1 MENKKGWNWIGFLFA
16 PHYYAG
22 YGQLKKGLLLAV
34 ISGIMPLIAIAVG
47 IYGGLKARK
56 ELPIKEVEF
65 NWKNVAFTVITFLM
79 VNVISQTVIS
89 GMKEN
94 SSVGTEKSAAVSGS
108 GQPMQLTEEKLK
120 AYAAKVTEAI
130 KDKYDLEEG
139 EAVSTQMM
147 SMEDKIK
154 VFREP
159 LEDMGYD
166 YDATILA
173 EIKEDFK
180 SGKEYTNHFYA
191 PSSDSELEEAV
202 NVGMISGETSK
213 KLLLY
218 FQYRKI
224 KNINETIKLCDVVIE
239 CEKNGNGV
247 CYAPTVRELLKLNF
261 PNYVYE
267 NGELRHD
274 EVFYKNTPNYDGM
287 REDKFKIGLFKAA
300 DGKAFSSND
309 LSEMSPNENYGFVL
323 NRTLYKE
330 LKKDAQL
337 VWWQ

>member
-1 MENKKGWNWIGFLFA
+1 MENKKGWSWIGFLFA

-34 ISGIMPLIAIAVG
+34 ISGIMPLTAITVG

-79 VNVISQTVIS
+79 VNLISQTVIS

-94 SSVGTEKSAAVSGS
+94 SSVSTENSEEVSGN
-108 GQPMQLTEEKLK
+108 GQPMQLTEENLK

-130 KDKYDLEEG
+130 KDKYDLEDG
-139 EAVSTQMM
+139 EAVSTQTM
-147 SMEDKIK
+147 SMEDMKK

-180 SGKEYTNHFYA
+180 SGKEYTNHFHA
-191 PSSDSELEEAV
+191 PYSGSELEEAV
-202 NVGMISGETSK
+202 NVGMISSETSK
-213 KLLLY
+213 KLELY
-218 FQYRKI
+218 SKYRRSTDLK
-224 KNINETIKLCDVVIE
+224 ETVKLCEVIIE
-239 CEKNGNGV
+239 CDKNGNGV
-247 CYAPTVRELLKLNF
+247 CYAEKLKESLKANF
-261 PNYVYE
+261 PNIFNKGDGENYE
-267 NGELRHD
+267 DVFKLYDSSSVTSDKTTALFLSNNGYSD
-274 EVFYKNTPNYDGM
+274 DPGVGGT
-287 REDKFKIGLFKAA
+287 
-300 DGKAFSSND
+300 FSS
-309 LSEMSPNENYGFVL
+309 SGEPQKIIL
-323 NRTLYKE
+323 NRKVYDE
-330 LKKDAQL
+330 LKNDIKL